1 MIKYLLYPFDRI
13 ARALI
18 PDFSQDGKLRKQ
30 AGHWLEMAQRI
41 HDYRRDLLTAEQGGG
56 LLAAMAQV
64 KSLVRERAGVATLKP
79 AIERLENTM
88 RACGGRHYPTSSFV
102 ENVEFFL
109 VAAIV
114 ILGLRAYFI
123 QPFKIPTN
131 SMWPSYYGM
140 TSEVFPEGEEP
151 GVLRKAARMVGLG
164 AVNYTLRAPADGE
177 VMVPIFRSGAPAYTE
192 RPGRSLFIF
201 PTLMREYTVMVSGQP
216 VKLTVPAD
224 WAQSEFGYDDVLE
237 KTLFAGQRNGLQ
249 RAAQTANGSNPLESS
264 MMELTS
270 GGRRVEAR
278 VFWVPTGKKVR
289 QGEDILSFDILTG
302 DLLFVD
308 RLSYNFVQP
317 RIGSG
322 FVFKTERITHPE
334 MQDASGNQIRQY
346 YVKRLVGSP
355 GDILEVRAPALF
367 RNGQPIEGSEAFG
380 KNARREGLYPGYTN
394 AGGFLAAGDTL
405 TVPEHAYFAMGDN
418 SPRSKDSRMWG
429 FVPEKD
435 VVGRPLFIYYPL
447 TTRWGPA
454 K

>member
-18 PDFSQDGKLRKQ
+18 PDFSSDGKLRKQ
-30 AGHWLEMAQRI
+30 AEHWLEMAQRI

-64 KSLVRERAGVATLKP
+64 KSLVRERAGGATLKP
-79 AIERLENTM
+79 AIERLEGTM
-88 RACGGRHYPTSSFV
+88 RACGGRHYPTTSLV

-140 TSEVFPEGEEP
+140 TSEVFPKGEEP
-151 GVLRKAARMVGLG
+151 GLLRRAGRLAALG
-164 AVNYTLRAPADGE
+164 AVNYTLKAPADGE

-192 RPGRSLFIF
+192 KPGRSMFVF
-201 PTLMREYTVMVSGQP
+201 PTLMREYTVMVGGQP
-216 VKLTVPAD
+216 VKLTVPSD

-237 KTLFAGQRNGLQ
+237 KTLFAGKKNGLY
-249 RAAQTANGSNPLESS
+249 RAAQAANGTNPLESS
-264 MMELTS
+264 MLEVTS

-278 VFWVPTGKKVR
+278 IFWVPTGRKVSK
-289 QGEDILSFDILTG
+289 GEDILSFDILTG

-322 FVFKTERITHPE
+322 FVFKTENIDSPE
-334 MQDASGNQIRQY
+334 MQDASGRQIRQY
-346 YVKRLVGSP
+346 YVKRLVGAP
-355 GDILEVRAPALF
+355 GDMLEVKPPALY
-367 RNGQPIEGSEAFG
+367 RNGQPIQGSDAFG
-380 KNARREGLYPGYTN
+380 HNARREGLYPGYTS
-394 AGGFLAAGDTL
+394 AGTYLAIGQPL
-405 TVPEHAYFAMGDN
+405 TIPAHSYFAMGDN

-435 VVGRPLFIYYPL
+435 VVGRPLFIYFPL
-447 TTRWGPA
+447 TKRWGVA